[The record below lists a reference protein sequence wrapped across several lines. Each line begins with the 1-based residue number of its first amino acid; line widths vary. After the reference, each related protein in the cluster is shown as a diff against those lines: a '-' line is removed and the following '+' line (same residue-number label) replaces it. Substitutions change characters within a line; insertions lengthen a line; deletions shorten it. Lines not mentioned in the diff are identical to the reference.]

1 MSLSLY
7 VKLMANSFEA
17 NNMVIGASKIQIDAF
32 KFFVCFNEIEGT
44 HLLYNWANIE
54 IRIKHTME
62 EITFCDKIIYI

>member
-44 HLLYNWANIE
+44 HLLYN
-54 IRIKHTME
+54 
-62 EITFCDKIIYI
+62 